1 MVTVTG
7 SGRRVTK
14 SPRLNPVHQE
24 GSADP
29 VQEEYANLVRSAAAG
44 DAEALDRLLLRAQEV
59 AWRFSTSVC
68 GHADDAEDAMQEA
81 LIKTYRY
88 VGRIREPEAFRPW
101 LYRTVRNACL
111 MGRRKKAGEPTRLQ
125 SLDEVLPGPDGRT
138 RPDAP
143 HPGKNPEQLADN
155 AALRRR
161 LRKGAPLVARP
172 LPSHCV
178 PARDGRLVDARS
190 GEGDGDDRG
199 QRQDAL
205 ASGSHPAPDGFGER
219 REMTVPARPSARC
232 RTLLLELSR
241 YLDGDLTP
249 ARRRTVE
256 RHIKAC
262 ACCGTMAARLR
273 RTVAACRAE
282 GKRRP
287 PRDVMSRAAER
298 IRVLIAREGRRRST
312 SGPARR

>member
-1 MVTVTG
+1 MKSKKVTT
-7 SGRRVTK
+7 SSRHPPVTK
-14 SPRLNPVHQE
+14 IQALNPVNQQP
-24 GSADP
+24 SDP
-29 VQEEYANLVRSAAAG
+29 VRAEYAALVRSAARGEAG
-44 DAEALDRLLLRAQEV
+44 GLERLLLRAQEV

-161 LRKGAPLVARP
+161 LRK
-172 LPSHCV
+172 
-178 PARDGRLVDARS
+178 
-190 GEGDGDDRG
+190 
-199 QRQDAL
+199 AL
-205 ASGSHPAPDGFGER
+205 HSLPAPYRAIVFL
-219 REMTVPARPSARC
+219 REMEGLSTREVAKVMGMTEDNVKTRLHRARIQLQKDLGSSAQ
-232 RTLLLELSR
+232 
-241 YLDGDLTP
+241 
-249 ARRRTVE
+249 
-256 RHIKAC
+256 
-262 ACCGTMAARLR
+262 
-273 RTVAACRAE
+273 
-282 GKRRP
+282 
-287 PRDVMSRAAER
+287 
-298 IRVLIAREGRRRST
+298 
-312 SGPARR
+312 